1 MRRTLIGIRLL
12 AGLFAGSLA
21 GIPAGAAAPA
31 AAAELRA
38 GEARV
43 TTVFDHPLPTVPGKS
58 LRGVLVEYGP
68 GGSSPAHRHAASA
81 FITATV
87 IEGAIRSRVNDGPER
102 VYRAGESFVEQ
113 PGDHHAVSANASTT
127 QASRLLAVFVVDT
140 EDRALTVPDRP

>member
-1 MRRTLIGIRLL
+1 MRKTLLRSGILAGILTGLL
-12 AGLFAGSLA
+12 AGTA
-21 GIPAGAAAPA
+21 PPA
-31 AAAELRA
+31 AAADLRE

-68 GGSSPAHRHAASA
+68 GGSSPAHRHARSA

-87 IEGAIRSRVNDGPER
+87 IEGAVRSRVNDGPER
-102 VYRAGESFVEQ
+102 VYRVGESFVEQ
-113 PGDHHAVSANASTT
+113 PGDHHAVSANASAT
-127 QASRLLAVFVVDT
+127 APSRLLAVFVVDT